1 MKLLFCLLN
10 LYRGETQAE
19 NEKKAKALLEGF
31 SCVSFGATVTL
42 KMDQLYMYGMKF
54 YEIFI
59 RLW

>member
-10 LYRGETQAE
+10 LYKGETQAE

-42 KMDQLYMYGMKF
+42 KIDQLYMYGMKF
-54 YEIFI
+54 YETFL
-59 RLW
+59 RFL